1 MPTFQ
6 PPFSPSAERNKQPIL
21 DVLRQQLPQR
31 GRALEI
37 ASGTGQHAA
46 WFAQALP
53 HWTWQPSDR
62 DPLDLPGIAANVVQA
77 GCSNVLAPVALDVM
91 ASRWPSL
98 GDEFAESFNLVYCAN
113 MLHIAPWPCC
123 GALMR
128 GCARYLAASGRLIV
142 YGPFFEQGIGPA
154 PGNLAFDTDLR
165 ARDPAW
171 GIRTLDDVQ
180 GVAHA
185 AGLRLESR
193 HVMPANNLLLVWR
206 RIAAPEVKQS
216 GRATLT

>member
-1 MPTFQ
+1 MPALH

-21 DVLRQQLPQR
+21 EMLRQRLPQR

-53 HWTWQPSDR
+53 HWSWQPSDR
-62 DPLDLPGIAANVVQA
+62 DPQDLPGIAANVVQA
-77 GCSNVLAPVALDVM
+77 GCSNVRPPVALDVM
-91 ASRWPSL
+91 AARWPSH
-98 GDEFAESFNLVYCAN
+98 GDEFAEPFDLVYCAN

-123 GALMR
+123 DALMR
-128 GCARYLAASGRLIV
+128 GCARYLAESGWLIV
-142 YGPFFEQGIGPA
+142 YGPFFESGTTPA
-154 PGNLAFDTDLR
+154 PGNLAFDTGLR

-180 GVAHA
+180 AAARA

-193 HVMPANNLLLVWR
+193 HVMPANNLLLVWQ
-206 RIAAPEVKQS
+206 RIPA
-216 GRATLT
+216 

>member
-1 MPTFQ
+1 MQ
-6 PPFSPSAERNKQPIL
+6 PPFSPSAERNKQSIL
-21 DVLRQQLPQR
+21 ELLRQQLPQR

-37 ASGTGQHAA
+37 ASGSGQHAA

-53 HWTWQPSDR
+53 HWSWQPSDR
-62 DPLDLPGIAANVVQA
+62 DAQDLPGIAANAALA
-77 GCSNVLAPVALDVM
+77 GVGNGLAPVALDVM
-91 ASRWPSL
+91 APRWPSQ
-98 GDEFAESFNLVYCAN
+98 GNEFAEPFDLVFCAN

-123 GALMR
+123 EGLMR
-128 GCARYLAASGRLIV
+128 GSARYLAANGQLIV
-142 YGPFFEQGIGPA
+142 YGPFFESGTTPA

-180 GVAHA
+180 AAAHT

-193 HVMPANNLLLVWR
+193 HAMPANNLLLVWR
-206 RIAAPEVKQS
+206 RSEA
-216 GRATLT
+216 